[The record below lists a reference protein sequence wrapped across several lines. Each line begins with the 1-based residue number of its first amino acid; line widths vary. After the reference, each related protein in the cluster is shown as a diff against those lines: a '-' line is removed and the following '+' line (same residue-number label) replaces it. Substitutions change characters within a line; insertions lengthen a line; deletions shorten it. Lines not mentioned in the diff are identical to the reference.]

1 MFRKSMIPV
10 LCIAAVL
17 AFALAGCGNNS
28 AASDNTSEAPSA
40 APAETPAANVV
51 EKAFFKVALP
61 ANFAESDNEYVF
73 NEENGGSVY
82 VSVINN
88 SAEGLVEIE
97 SADSDFDVTGTVEA
111 GGMPYTVVKSDKWNK
126 AYWIADYEDGCI
138 EIIVNRIDDD
148 DIVKAFLDGLTF
160 EPDAYTKWQEA
171 SKAARS

>member
-1 MFRKSMIPV
+1 M
-10 LCIAAVL
+10 
-17 AFALAGCGNNS
+17 
-28 AASDNTSEAPSA
+28 
-40 APAETPAANVV
+40 
-51 EKAFFKVALP
+51 ALP
-61 ANFAESDNEYVF
+61 ANFAESDGEYDF

-88 SAEGLVEIE
+88 SAEALVEIE
-97 SADSDFDVTGTVEA
+97 SADDDFDVIGTVEA
-111 GGMPYTVVKSDKWNK
+111 GGMQYTVVKSEKWNK
-126 AYWIADYEDGCI
+126 AYWIADYEDGCV

>member
-1 MFRKSMIPV
+1 MFKKLIVPIM
-10 LCIAAVL
+10 CTAVL
-17 AFALAGCGNNS
+17 AFALASCGNSSS
-28 AASDNTSEAPSA
+28 APKDSSAEPSA
-40 APAETPAANVV
+40 APAQAQAANVI

-61 ANFAESDNEYVF
+61 ANFTESDKEYVF

-88 SAEGLVEIE
+88 TAEGLVEIE
-97 SADSDFDVTGTVEA
+97 SADEDFNVTGTVEA

-126 AYWIADYEDGCI
+126 AYWIADYEDGCV

-160 EPDAYTKWQEA
+160 EPDAYKKWQEA